1 MSEIQ
6 ELKDT
11 IEKLN
16 KENAVLK
23 EQVSWW
29 TVRSMMLYTRLSG
42 TLALGAVLPSKERCN
57 MEQEKNEKKDLPI
70 RDKPTIGEIVRER
83 QEEAIGFFWIMLF
96 IIGFWTT
103 FFILLDY
110 FFGV

>member
-57 MEQEKNEKKDLPI
+57 MEQEKNEKKGLAH
-70 RDKPTIGEIVRER
+70 TR
-83 QEEAIGFFWIMLF
+83 QTNYW
-96 IIGFWTT
+96 
-103 FFILLDY
+103 
-110 FFGV
+110 